1 MAILDVEQFKETLK
15 RELPALLQ
23 QDPDLRAYLLDLAR
37 DRFADK
43 RETEDRFDRL
53 LNELARDRE
62 EQSRKWEAQQ
72 RLWQE
77 NDRKWQEYLA
87 QQDAKSQENDRKWQ
101 EYLAQ
106 QDAKSQEN
114 DRKWQEYLAQ
124 QDAKS
129 QENDRKWQE
138 YLAQQDAKWQEN
150 DRKWQEYLAQ
160 QDAKWQEND
169 RKWQEYLAKQDA
181 LWEEQNHKWW
191 ENMRRF
197 DAVEERMDAMDKK
210 WQERFDK
217 VHEEIMAQAK
227 RFERSIGA
235 LGARWGVQS
244 ERTFRNALASILQET
259 FGVEVLNIT
268 EYDDDGVVFGRPEQ
282 IELDIIIQNGV
293 LLILE
298 LKSSIDKAGL
308 YAFERKARFYERRH
322 QRTANRLIVISP
334 MVDPRATGIAEKLGI
349 EVFSD
354 ALDVTTL

>member
-72 RLWQE
+72 RL
-77 NDRKWQEYLA
+77 
-87 QQDAKSQENDRKWQ
+87 
-101 EYLAQ
+101 
-106 QDAKSQEN
+106 
-114 DRKWQEYLAQ
+114 
-124 QDAKS
+124 
-129 QENDRKWQE
+129 
-138 YLAQQDAKWQEN
+138 
-150 DRKWQEYLAQ
+150 
-160 QDAKWQEND
+160 WQEND